1 MPLLGLKNSFRGTQ
15 ENENLVMLLLHI
27 QRTFLRLSSGEAS
40 LGRSKKVSKLNHNV
54 ILLVGMVDSPHFQKW
69 VHTLKEELTD
79 KDIFI
84 FPSDRP
90 RLLRNKEVT
99 IQKRIARV
107 KVFQLVP
114 ARKLNFALYYL
125 LDLLFLQRW
134 RAYFLAK
141 VILRRKPNIIHF
153 HEMQHSAYLFNLIAT
168 HSKVP
173 KNIKLIVSTW
183 GSDLT
188 LYSWADKHI
197 AQIQSVLSWTDVL
210 TAEKE
215 SEQIDAR
222 RLGFTAGFLSPVY
235 ITLGKSKDEIK
246 DYPITS
252 SRRIVL
258 VKGYQDNPGRALNAL
273 QALEGLQNELNE
285 FEIIVYSASEP
296 VRLQVNLLR
305 NKYAMNI
312 KVLERVSH
320 QEMQNIFSQARVS
333 ISLAVSDGLPGVLV
347 EAMASGTFPI
357 QSANSAAK
365 DLIQNGVGGF
375 IVDPWDLNSVA
386 DSIRIALTDDHLVDT
401 AQKINK
407 DSLEKNYSL
416 ADGILRLRELYS

>member
-1 MPLLGLKNSFRGTQ
+1 
-15 ENENLVMLLLHI
+15 VLLLHI
-27 QRTFLRLSSGEAS
+27 QRTFLSLNKGYVL
-40 LGRSKKVSKLNHNV
+40 LGRSKKISKLNHNA

-69 VHTLKEELTD
+69 INTLREEFTD
-79 KDIFI
+79 KDILI

-90 RLLRNKEVT
+90 RLLRYKEVT
-99 IQKRIARV
+99 AQKRIARV
-107 KVFQLVP
+107 NIFQLVP

-134 RAYFLAK
+134 RAYFLARL
-141 VILRRKPNIIHF
+141 ISRKKPSIIHF

-173 KNIKLIVSTW
+173 KNIKIIVSTW

-197 AQIQSVLSWTDVL
+197 TQIQSVLSWTDVL

-215 SEQIDAR
+215 SEQIDSR
-222 RLGFTAGFLSPVY
+222 RLGFKGRFLSPVY

-246 DYPITS
+246 ESSLTS
-252 SRRIVL
+252 SRRTVL
-258 VKGYQDNPGRALNAL
+258 IKGYQDNPGRALNVL
-273 QALEGLQNELNE
+273 QALKELQKELCE

-296 VRLQVNLLR
+296 VRLQVDLLR

-312 KVLERVSH
+312 KVLERISY
-320 QEMQNIFSQARVS
+320 QEMQKIFSQARIS
-333 ISLAVSDGLPGVLV
+333 IGLAVSDGLPGVLV
-347 EAMASGTFPI
+347 EAMAGGAFPI

-365 DLIQNGVGGF
+365 DLIEHGVGGF
-375 IVDPWDLNSVA
+375 IVDPWDLKSVA
-386 DSIRIALTDDHLVDT
+386 DSIRTALTDDQLVDT
-401 AQKINK
+401 AKKINK
-407 DSLEKNYSL
+407 DSLEKSYSL
-416 ADGILRLRELYS
+416 ADGISRLRELYS